1 MKRPLAC
8 EKRKFGL
15 VPVHAA
21 AHSAAKGESR
31 VSDKP
36 KKSYDELRS
45 ARWFAPDDLRSMGH
59 RSRARQMGLSDEDW
73 AGKPVIA
80 IINTWS
86 DLSPCHHHLRDRAEW
101 VKRGILQAGGM
112 PAELPVHDFSE
123 QFLKPTSMLY
133 RNMGAMEVEETLRS
147 HPVDGAVLLGGCD
160 KSTPALIMGA
170 ISMGIPF
177 IFMPAGAMLRGNYA
191 GQKLGSGTDVWKYWD
206 ERRAGTIGKT
216 EWDGVE
222 SGIARSYGTCMTMGT
237 ASTMMSIAE
246 GFGLTLPGASSI
258 PAPDAAHKRMAAAC
272 GRRAVDMVWEDLT
285 PDKIITRA
293 ATRNATAVA
302 MATGCSTNAII
313 HLIAMARRA
322 GIEWGLDDLDTVGRE
337 VPVLANLR
345 PSGTEYLMEDFF
357 YAGGLPALM
366 KELGDQ
372 LDLSATTV
380 TGKTMGDG
388 IENAV
393 NYNDDVIRP
402 LSNPVYHEGSL
413 AVLRGNLAPDGAVIK
428 PAACDPKFHTH
439 SGPAIVADSYD
450 DLKKIIN
457 DENYPMTP
465 EHVLVLR
472 NAGPQGGPGM
482 PEWGMIPMPKALL
495 KDGHRDM
502 VRLSDARMSG
512 TSYGACILHVAPE
525 AFIGGPLALIETG
538 DIITLDVPGRVL
550 SVNLTEAEMEAR
562 RANWVAPEPR
572 YERGYGYMFSKHV
585 EQADKG
591 CDFDFLKTEFGA
603 PVSEPEIN

>member
-1 MKRPLAC
+1 MT
-8 EKRKFGL
+8 
-15 VPVHAA
+15 
-21 AHSAAKGESR
+21 
-31 VSDKP
+31 
-36 KKSYDELRS
+36 KKSYSDLRS
-45 ARWFAPDDLRSMGH
+45 ARWFEPDDLRSMGH
-59 RSRARQMGLSDEDW
+59 RSRAMQMGLSGEDW
-73 AGKPVIA
+73 EGKPVIA

-123 QFLKPTSMLY
+123 QLLKPTSMLY

-206 ERRAGTIGKT
+206 ERRAGTIGK
-216 EWDGVE
+216 EQWDGVQG
-222 SGIARSYGTCMTMGT
+222 GIARSYGTCMTMGT

-258 PAPDAAHKRMAAAC
+258 PAPDAGHKRMAAAC
-272 GRRAVDMVWEDLT
+272 GRRAVEMVWDDLT
-285 PDKIITRA
+285 PDKIITPE
-293 ATRNATAVA
+293 ATRNASVVA

-322 GIEWGLDDLDTVGRE
+322 GIEWGLDDLDAVGRE
-337 VPVLANLR
+337 VPVIANIR
-345 PSGTEYLMEDFF
+345 PSGKDYLMEDFF

-366 KELGDQ
+366 KELGDK
-372 LDLSATTV
+372 LDLSVTTV
-380 TGKTMGDG
+380 TGKSLGEA
-388 IENAV
+388 IEPAV

-413 AVLRGNLAPDGAVIK
+413 AVLRGNLAPDGAVVK
-428 PAACDPKFHTH
+428 PAAMDPKFQVHQ
-439 SGPAIVADSYD
+439 GPAIVADSYA
-450 DLKKIIN
+450 DLKVIIN

-465 EHVLVLR
+465 DHVLILR

-502 VRLSDARMSG
+502 MRLSDARMSG
-512 TSYGACILHVAPE
+512 TSYGACVLHVAPE

-538 DIITLDVPGRVL
+538 DIIEMDIPNRSLNVRLSGEVL
-550 SVNLTEAEMEAR
+550 EER
-562 RANWVAPEPR
+562 RAAWKAPEPR
-572 YERGYGYMFSKHV
+572 FERGYGWVFAQHI

-591 CDFDFLKTEFGA
+591 CDFDFLRTDFGA
-603 PVSEPEIN
+603 PVPEPEIN

>member
-1 MKRPLAC
+1 MTK
-8 EKRKFGL
+8 
-15 VPVHAA
+15 
-21 AHSAAKGESR
+21 
-31 VSDKP
+31 KP
-36 KKSYDELRS
+36 EDLRS

-59 RSRARQMGLSDEDW
+59 RSRAMQMGLTSEDW
-73 AGKPVIA
+73 TGKPVIA

-112 PAELPVHDFSE
+112 PVEMPVHSFSE

-133 RNMGAMEVEETLRS
+133 RNLGAIEVEETLRA
-147 HPVDGAVLLGGCD
+147 HPIDGAVLMGGCD
-160 KSTPALIMGA
+160 KSTPALVMGA
-170 ISMGIPF
+170 VSMGLPF

-206 ERRAGTIGKT
+206 ERRAGNIGK
-216 EWDGVE
+216 EQWEGVQG
-222 SGIARSYGTCMTMGT
+222 GIARSYGTCMTMGT

-258 PAPDAAHKRMAAAC
+258 PAPDAEHKRMAAAC
-272 GRRAVDMVWEDLT
+272 GRRAVEMVWEDLT
-285 PDKIITRA
+285 PDKIINPVS
-293 ATRNATAVA
+293 TRNASIIA

-322 GIEWGLDDLDTVGRE
+322 GVDWGLDDLDQVGHE
-337 VPVLANLR
+337 VPVLGNIR
-345 PSGTEYLMEDFF
+345 PSGAEYLMEDFF

-366 KELGDQ
+366 QELGDK
-372 LDLSATTV
+372 LDLSVITV
-380 TGKTMGDG
+380 TGKTLGDCIKG
-388 IENAV
+388 AV
-393 NYNDDVIRP
+393 NYNKDVIRP

-428 PAACDPKFHTH
+428 PAAMDPKFHVH
-439 SGPAIVADSYD
+439 SGPAIVADSYSEM
-450 DLKKIIN
+450 KIIIN
-457 DENYPMTP
+457 DPDYPMNP
-465 EHVLVLR
+465 NHVLVLR

-482 PEWGMIPMPKALL
+482 PEWGMIPMPQALL

-512 TSYGACILHVAPE
+512 TSYGACVLHVAPE
-525 AFIGGPLALIETG
+525 AFIGGPLALIQNG
-538 DIITLDVPGRVL
+538 DIIEIDIPNRSI
-550 SVNLTEAEMEAR
+550 SVKISDEEMAVR
-562 RANWVAPEPR
+562 RAAWITPEPR
-572 YERGYGYMFSKHV
+572 YERGYGQMFARHV

-591 CDFDFLKTEFGA
+591 CDFDFLTTEFGV
-603 PVSEPEIN
+603 PVPEPEIN